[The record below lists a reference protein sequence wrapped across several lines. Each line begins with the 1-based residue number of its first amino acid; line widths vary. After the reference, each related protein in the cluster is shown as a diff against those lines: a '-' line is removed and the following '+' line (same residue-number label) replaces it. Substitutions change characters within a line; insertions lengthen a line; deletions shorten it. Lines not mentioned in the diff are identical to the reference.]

1 MGFDKVIAKI
11 KRVHF
16 LPHSTVVEAF
26 VKVSLYE
33 LWTCR
38 MCLFISE
45 VAEQDE
51 SYRRDV
57 IETAKK
63 ITTSI
68 DKQAMQDAVTTDC
81 SWNV

>member
-33 LWTCR
+33 L
-38 MCLFISE
+38 
-45 VAEQDE
+45 
-51 SYRRDV
+51 
-57 IETAKK
+57 
-63 ITTSI
+63 
-68 DKQAMQDAVTTDC
+68 
-81 SWNV
+81 